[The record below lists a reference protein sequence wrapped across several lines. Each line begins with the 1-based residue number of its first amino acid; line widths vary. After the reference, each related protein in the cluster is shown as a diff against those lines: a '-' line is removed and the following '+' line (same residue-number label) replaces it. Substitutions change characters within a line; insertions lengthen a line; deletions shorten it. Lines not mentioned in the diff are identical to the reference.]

1 MGRERYWCAM
11 LDSLFSDGGIWFS
24 IPAIIGTIYFLI
36 QIFMGGI
43 GGDLDIDVD
52 LEGAGDVGLGDA
64 PGAEF
69 GVLSAQTLSAF
80 FMGSGWMGFA
90 ALRLL
95 DFGFTGAVLIAIG
108 AGVFFAWLIIKV
120 MRTMMKLQNSG
131 NVAIRDTVG
140 LSGDVYVQVPPEG
153 QGMGRVKVVLGSRQ
167 REFNCVQIGSDP
179 IPSRTSVQVTDAN
192 ATTNTLTVERSS

>member
-1 MGRERYWCAM
+1 MTEW
-11 LDSLFSDGGIWFS
+11 LFADGGIWFS

-36 QIFMGGI
+36 QIVMGGL

-52 LEGAGDVGLGDA
+52 MDADPGLSDT

-95 DFGFTGAVLIAIG
+95 DVGFGGAVVIALVS
-108 AGVFFAWLIIKV
+108 GVFFGWLI
-120 MRTMMKLQNSG
+120 MRALRSMLRLQNSG
-131 NVAIRDTVG
+131 NVS
-140 LSGDVYVQVPPEG
+140 LSDCLGKPGDVYVQVPPAG
-153 QGMGRVKVVLGSRQ
+153 RGMGRVKVVLGNRQ
-167 REFNCVQIGSDP
+167 REFNCVQTGEEP
-179 IPSRTSVQVTDAN
+179 IPSRTSVTITDAN
-192 ATTNTLTVERSS
+192 TTTNTLTVERA

>member
-1 MGRERYWCAM
+1 M

-24 IPAIIGTIYFLI
+24 IPAIIGTIYFLV

-43 GGDLDIDVD
+43 GGDLDLDVD
-52 LEGAGDVGLGDA
+52 LDGGADVGLGDA

-69 GVLSAQTLSAF
+69 GILSAQTLSAF

-95 DFGFTGAVLIAIG
+95 DVGMTGAVVIALG
-108 AGVFFAWLIIKV
+108 SGLFFAWMIIKV
-120 MRTMMKLQNSG
+120 MRSMMKLQNSG
-131 NVAIRDTVG
+131 NVAIADSIG

-153 QGMGRVKVVLGSRQ
+153 QGMGRVKVVLGTRQ
-167 REFNCVQIGSDP
+167 REFNCVQTGSEP
-179 IPSRTSVQVTDAN
+179 IPSHTSVKVTDAN
-192 ATTNTLTVERSS
+192 TTTNTLTVERSS